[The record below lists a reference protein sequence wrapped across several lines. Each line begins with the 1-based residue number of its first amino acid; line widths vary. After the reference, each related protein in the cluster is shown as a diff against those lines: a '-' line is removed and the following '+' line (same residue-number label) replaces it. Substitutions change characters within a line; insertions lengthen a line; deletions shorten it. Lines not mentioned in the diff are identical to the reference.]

1 MDMFRS
7 QPAQSLPLTGDGGLI
22 DTIQPDSI
30 ADAIGLQPGDRV
42 LAVGGVP
49 LRDII
54 DYRFALAEAV
64 VELTVWSG
72 SEMITCEIEKDPDDD
87 LGIVFSEP
95 LFVPLRS
102 CANACAFCFVRQM
115 PPGLRSSL
123 YVRDDD
129 YRLSFLYGNFITLT
143 NLEEADWHRIG
154 EQHLS
159 PLYISVHTTDADLR
173 ARLMGRRAMPD
184 VLAQIRRLGAMGIR
198 VHTQIVACPGW
209 NDGPAL
215 LRTIN
220 DLAALFPVVQSIAIV
235 PVGLTRYARHGKTS
249 SQHSGEQG
257 SINIHRYGPAEAC
270 AIVEMAR
277 ACGNQYRQEMGLQ
290 MVYPADEF
298 FLLCGEPLP
307 SVGFYD
313 GYPQYANGV
322 GMTRDFLNEWARAR
336 HHLPRTLS
344 HPLRV
349 ALVCGTLF
357 APTLQQLLTP
367 VTIGGL
373 EMCVVPVRNRFFGD
387 TVTVSG
393 LLTGQDV
400 LAALQS
406 GSYDRVVLPR
416 SMVDHAGHQTLDGY
430 RVEDIGE
437 ATGRP
442 VELVGTAS
450 ELVHL
455 LQNLA

>member
-1 MDMFRS
+1 MFRS
-7 QPAQSLPLTGDGGLI
+7 QPAQSLPREGDGGLI

-42 LAVGGVP
+42 LAVGGVS

-54 DYRFALAEAV
+54 DYRFALAEAF

-72 SEMITCEIEKDPDDD
+72 GEMLTCEIEKDPDDD
-87 LGIVFSEP
+87 LGIVFAEP

-143 NLEEADWHRIG
+143 NLEEADWQRIG

-159 PLYISVHTTDADLR
+159 PLYISVHTTDTDLR
-173 ARLMGRRAMPD
+173 ARLMGRRTMPD

-215 LRTIN
+215 QRTIN
-220 DLAALFPVVQSIAIV
+220 DLASLFPVVQSIAIV
-235 PVGLTRYARHGKTS
+235 PVGLTGYYRSGKTIN
-249 SQHSGEQG
+249 QHSREQG
-257 SINIHRYGPAEAC
+257 GLSIQRYGPAEAC

-277 ACGNQYRQEMGLQ
+277 AWGNQYRQKIGVQ

-307 SVGFYD
+307 PVSFYD

-357 APTLQQLLTP
+357 APTLQRLLAR

-373 EMCVVPVRNRFFGD
+373 DMCVLPVRNRFFGD

-400 LAALQS
+400 LTTLQS

-450 ELVHL
+450 ELVQL
-455 LQNLA
+455 LQNLD